1 MGDGRADEPAAPG
14 AVPPR
19 GRSPPERAGERSP
32 NSASSGGSYG
42 LDGLTDL
49 GGMGVPGDLGLT
61 GFVPSAWTDDMDFMC
76 EGLREDRTR
85 RRSSS
90 KSDDSD
96 KSSGSGGRHAA
107 SRFKAHAAD
116 PRRGRSGSAPP
127 RHRRDD
133 APRRR

>member
-1 MGDGRADEPAAPG
+1 MG
-14 AVPPR
+14 
-19 GRSPPERAGERSP
+19 
-32 NSASSGGSYG
+32 
-42 LDGLTDL
+42 
-49 GGMGVPGDLGLT
+49 MPGDLGLT

-116 PRRGRSGSAPP
+116 PRRGRSGSSAA
-127 RHRRDD
+127 RRRAT
-133 APRRR
+133 APRRRARARGPPRRDDLIAPLPAFATGYDAYALHAPPPPLRPAPEPAGFG